1 MTEEQSRTYQVRQY
15 LYDEHGARNND
26 VSSFEDLV
34 THHPKANFH
43 AQMSEGELR
52 NVERPSR
59 RSHAFIG
66 GELQEVE
73 MLRTDEYMALKPD
86 QILLVKDFILED
98 SPLPGAARTREVDV
112 PAPVAGHIGRRD
124 DQQGLVEIYDKPD
137 GDVIAR
143 VRHMDPVAVNLG
155 DYVVYGQS
163 LGTQHEKGLK
173 PGTGKHVH
181 MEVDTRYFRQFE
193 SYISDLV
200 SGRLPVQAEFR
211 ANVQPM
217 PMVDDGTFRL
227 GESDDRIRDLQ
238 RVMANEDYRGV
249 GGRSLDQDGVYR
261 LGMQGALLD
270 FQRTHGVPQTG
281 NIDPPT
287 LNFAPPERRREI
299 DRLDYF
305 VPGQS
310 LPATPE
316 PTTAPGHPDHPDH
329 RPGLPQELEPAVN
342 RSGNQQAFSTG
353 DPDLDRLAATLFA
366 NDEKAF
372 SQACRQ
378 IEKSPQVQQFE
389 QWGRELAAT
398 QQRDELQQQEMARQT
413 QGPAMRL

>member
-1 MTEEQSRTYQVRQY
+1 MTEEQSRIYQVRQY
-15 LYDEHGARNND
+15 LYDEHGARNSD

-43 AQMSEGELR
+43 AQMNEGELR

-86 QILLVKDFILED
+86 QVLLVKDFILED
-98 SPLPGAARTREVDV
+98 SPLPSAARTREVDV

-143 VRHMDPVAVNLG
+143 VRHVDPIAVNLG

-181 MEVDTRYFRQFE
+181 MEVDTRYFQQFE

-249 GGRSLDQDGVYR
+249 GGRPLDQDGVYR

-299 DRLDYF
+299 DRLDYS

-372 SQACRQ
+372 SQACGQ
-378 IEKSPQVQQFE
+378 IEKSLQVQQFE

-413 QGPAMRL
+413 QGLAMRL

>member
-1 MTEEQSRTYQVRQY
+1 
-15 LYDEHGARNND
+15 
-26 VSSFEDLV
+26 
-34 THHPKANFH
+34 
-43 AQMSEGELR
+43 
-52 NVERPSR
+52 
-59 RSHAFIG
+59 
-66 GELQEVE
+66 

-86 QILLVKDFILED
+86 QVLLVKDFILED
-98 SPLPGAARTREVDV
+98 SPLPSAARTREVDV
-112 PAPVAGHIGRRD
+112 PAPVAGYIGRRH

-137 GDVIAR
+137 GDVISR
-143 VRHMDPVAVNLG
+143 VRHMDPIAVNVG

-249 GGRSLDQDGVYR
+249 GGRPLDQDGVYR

-299 DRLDYF
+299 DRLDYS

-353 DPDLDRLAATLFA
+353 DPDLDRLAAALFA

-372 SQACRQ
+372 SQACGQ
-378 IEKSPQVQQFE
+378 IEKSPQVQQLE